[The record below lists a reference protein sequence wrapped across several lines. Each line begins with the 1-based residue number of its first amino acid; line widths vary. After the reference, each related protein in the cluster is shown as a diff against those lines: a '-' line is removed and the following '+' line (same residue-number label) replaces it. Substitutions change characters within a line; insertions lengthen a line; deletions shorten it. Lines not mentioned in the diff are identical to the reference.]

1 MKFERQPKTYSSVSK
16 IKISKIGQGRDK
28 VYMRPSFLAL
38 LDDMEGLIMFSFKLL
53 EGNSGV
59 KKAEERERGCV
70 YV

>member
-16 IKISKIGQGRDK
+16 ISKIGQGRDK
-28 VYMRPSFLAL
+28 VYRRPSFLAL